1 MKLRIPILGALLAVA
16 LLFSLAACSPTP
28 PDNAAGIAF
37 VVGDRANSALPDAV
51 ALARHIPS
59 TMPVG
64 SVITVTGV
72 DGSPD
77 GVAQPSFTLV
87 DQGDSYDNS
96 DELLGG
102 VSRIKRE
109 LASATATSAQAD
121 VLGAIS
127 TAARSISTVD
137 GTRTIL
143 INDSMVST
151 ASALQFQNHLLTADP
166 SAVAAAV
173 PASLLPDLRGDAI
186 VLINEGDTAG
196 SQAPL
201 SQTDRRVL
209 KAIWVNV
216 LHRAH
221 AESISYLDTSPE
233 YTEAASAP
241 TVSSVPVSA
250 TQGISFPTPCT
261 AVVPESKIEFVG
273 NESAFVDRSIAT
285 ASVKTVAAALSN
297 CKGDVTVAG
306 TTADGGGTT
315 AFNTSLSLSRAKVV
329 RTILAS
335 AMGVEQ
341 SSITAEGLGTHF
353 PGFVPDLNSDGSLNE
368 ASASQDRTVI
378 ISVTP
383 SN

>member
-1 MKLRIPILGALLAVA
+1 MKLRVPILGALLAVA

-28 PDNAAGIAF
+28 PDDPAGIAF

-51 ALARHIPS
+51 ALARHVPS

-64 SVITVTGV
+64 SVITVTGI

-77 GVAQPSFTLV
+77 GVSQPSFTLV

-102 VSRIKRE
+102 VSRVKRE
-109 LASATATSAQAD
+109 LAGAHATSAQAD

-127 TAARSISTVD
+127 TAARSISTVN
-137 GTRTIL
+137 GVRTIV
-143 INDSMVST
+143 IDDSMIST

-166 SAVAAAV
+166 TAVAAAV
-173 PASLLPDLRGDAI
+173 PSSLLPDLRGDAV

-196 SQAPL
+196 NQAPL
-201 SQTDRRVL
+201 SETDRRVL
-209 KAIWVNV
+209 KTIWAKV

-221 AESISYLDTSPE
+221 AESISYLDTSPA
-233 YTEAASAP
+233 YTQAASAP
-241 TVSSVPVSA
+241 TVTTVPVSA
-250 TQGISFPTPCT
+250 TQAISFPTPCT

-273 NESAFVDRSIAT
+273 NETVFVNPSVAT
-285 ASVKTVAAALSN
+285 SSVKTVAAALSN
-297 CKGDVTVAG
+297 CKGDITVVG
-306 TTADGGGTT
+306 TTADGGGTD
-315 AFNTSLSLSRAKVV
+315 AFNTSLSLARAKVV
-329 RTILAS
+329 RTLLAS
-335 AMGVEQ
+335 AMGVAQ
-341 SSITAEGLGTHF
+341 SSITPEGLGTHF

-368 ASASQDRTVI
+368 ASASQNRTVI